1 MRTPWSVP
9 VDGSA
14 LRFSTTAVLAEYLR
28 EPKQLQEMHQLSPS
42 EELEEAW
49 FLGLRLR
56 AGVAW
61 QALAAEF
68 GRDRVEIFL
77 PVVRELC
84 RLELLTDEEG
94 VVRLTRRGM
103 LFSNDVFAR
112 FLAVEEPELQMQ

>member
-1 MRTPWSVP
+1 M
-9 VDGSA
+9 
-14 LRFSTTAVLAEYLR
+14 LR
-28 EPKQLQEMHQLSPS
+28 QLSSS

-61 QALAAEF
+61 QDLAAEF
-68 GRDRVEIFL
+68 GARSGGSL
-77 PVVRELC
+77 WPVVSELC
-84 RLELLTDEEG
+84 RLELLTDKEG

-112 FLAVEEPELQMQ
+112 FLSRGAELQMQ